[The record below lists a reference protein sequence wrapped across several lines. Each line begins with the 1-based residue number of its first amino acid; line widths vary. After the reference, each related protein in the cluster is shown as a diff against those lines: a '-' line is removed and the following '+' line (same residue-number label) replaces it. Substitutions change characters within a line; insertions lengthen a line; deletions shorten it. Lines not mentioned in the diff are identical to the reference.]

1 MTGDNSLI
9 TAKLLDKTSGY
20 VTSFLTLEEY
30 ANRDKREKEFSSMLE
45 QAVTCNALR
54 LGETYILTSEAEE
67 RPCGII
73 LVLDF
78 RRMEVVDESATIIED
93 LG

>member
-1 MTGDNSLI
+1 MAGNNSLI

-20 VTSFLTLEEY
+20 VTSFLTCEEY
-30 ANRDKREKEFSSMLE
+30 ASRDKIEKEFSSMLG
-45 QAVTCNALR
+45 QAVICNALR

-67 RPCGII
+67 RPGGII
-73 LVLDF
+73 LALGF
-78 RRMEVVDESATIIED
+78 RRMEVVDQSATVIED